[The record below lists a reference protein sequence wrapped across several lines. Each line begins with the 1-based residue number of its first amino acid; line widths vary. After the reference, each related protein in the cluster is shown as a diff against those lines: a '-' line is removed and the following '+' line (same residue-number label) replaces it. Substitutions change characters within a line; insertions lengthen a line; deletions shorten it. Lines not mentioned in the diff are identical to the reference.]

1 MAARASRRFASPV
14 ACGGAP
20 DEACMQD
27 RCGALSHLTVR
38 VRLPPGERP
47 SGRPNNSR
55 MPTPEPAIDQRI
67 MKALSHPLRVRMLTL
82 LNQKVS
88 SPSELAHDLDEP
100 LGNVSYHMRFLADLK
115 MVKLVRTEPR
125 RGAVEHYYQ
134 ALEPPQVS
142 GDDWAQLPASLRRT
156 LSDGVVGQIAKDL
169 SGAAKSGG
177 FDRENMHV
185 SRHAMVLDQEGW
197 DELSALLT
205 DLQHRVRSIQDE
217 SSDRLSRAGDG
228 GGIPTA
234 LAMIQFEG
242 GTSAG

>member
-1 MAARASRRFASPV
+1 
-14 ACGGAP
+14 
-20 DEACMQD
+20 
-27 RCGALSHLTVR
+27 
-38 VRLPPGERP
+38 
-47 SGRPNNSR
+47 
-55 MPTPEPAIDQRI
+55 MPTQEPAVDQRI

-88 SPSELAHDLDEP
+88 SPSELADELGEP

-156 LSDGVVGQIAKDL
+156 LSDGVLGQIAKDL

-177 FDRENMHV
+177 FDRENMHL

-197 DELSALLT
+197 DELSALL
-205 DLQHRVRSIQDE
+205 DDVQQQARAIQERSAK
-217 SSDRLSRAGDG
+217 RLKKGRDG
-228 GGIPTA
+228 AAIRTA
-234 LAMIQFEG
+234 LALMQFEG
-242 GTSAG
+242 GPPEPGRRMRKK

>member
-1 MAARASRRFASPV
+1 
-14 ACGGAP
+14 
-20 DEACMQD
+20 
-27 RCGALSHLTVR
+27 
-38 VRLPPGERP
+38 
-47 SGRPNNSR
+47 
-55 MPTPEPAIDQRI
+55 

-88 SPSELAHDLDEP
+88 SPSELADELGEP

-156 LSDGVVGQIAKDL
+156 LSDGVLGQIAKDL

-205 DLQHRVRSIQDE
+205 DVQQRARAIQDQ
-217 SSDRLSRAGDG
+217 SAKRLKKTRDG
-228 GGIPTA
+228 ATIPTA
-234 LAMIQFEG
+234 LALMQFEG
-242 GTSAG
+242 GVPDPARRARKK

>member
-1 MAARASRRFASPV
+1 
-14 ACGGAP
+14 
-20 DEACMQD
+20 
-27 RCGALSHLTVR
+27 
-38 VRLPPGERP
+38 
-47 SGRPNNSR
+47 
-55 MPTPEPAIDQRI
+55 MPTQEPSVEQRI

-88 SPSELAHDLDEP
+88 SPSELADELDEP

-142 GDDWAQLPASLRRT
+142 GDDWAQLPPSLRRT

-169 SGAAKSGG
+169 NGASKSGG

-185 SRHAMVLDQEGW
+185 SRNAMVLDEEGW
-197 DELSALLT
+197 NELSALLA
-205 DLQHRVRSIQDE
+205 DVQQRARQIQDK
-217 SSDRLSRAGDG
+217 SAKRLKKSPDGAG
-228 GGIPTA
+228 IRTSLA
-234 LAMIQFEG
+234 LMQFEA
-242 GTSAG
+242 GTPEAARRSRKKQ

>member
-1 MAARASRRFASPV
+1 MSPD
-14 ACGGAP
+14 AQG
-20 DEACMQD
+20 
-27 RCGALSHLTVR
+27 
-38 VRLPPGERP
+38 PPLRP
-47 SGRPNNSR
+47 ADKR
-55 MPTPEPAIDQRI
+55 MPTQEPAVDQRI

-88 SPSELAHDLDEP
+88 SPSELADELGEP

-142 GDDWAQLPASLRRT
+142 GNDWAQLPASLRRT
-156 LSDGVVGQIAKDL
+156 LSDGVLGQIAKDL

-185 SRHAMVLDQEGW
+185 SRHTMVLDQEGW
-197 DELSALLT
+197 DELSTLLADVQQRARAIQDRSTKRLKKTRDGAAIPTSLALL
-205 DLQHRVRSIQDE
+205 
-217 SSDRLSRAGDG
+217 
-228 GGIPTA
+228 
-234 LAMIQFEG
+234 QFEG
-242 GTSAG
+242 GTPGPTRRTRKN